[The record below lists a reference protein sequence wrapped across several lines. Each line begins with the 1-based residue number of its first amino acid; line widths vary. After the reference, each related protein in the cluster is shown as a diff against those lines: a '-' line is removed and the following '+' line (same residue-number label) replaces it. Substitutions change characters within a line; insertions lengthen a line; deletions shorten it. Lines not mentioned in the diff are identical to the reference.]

1 MITITIGYRILWVN
15 YIPVYIEKCKN
26 CLINFFPPRLRPSYN
41 HSIRLKRKIILKSI
55 PQMGFLKIAETEE
68 LNSLN
73 YIRKFSRKNTNLP
86 ILLVRFKKIRLTQN
100 ESSISEIKQ
109 IALGLS
115 HFDSLGLSFKQ
126 YRLIQLRNFI
136 FKTSSGLLLLLI
148 TTFMISLTSIWQ
160 YSVTSSK
167 SYLNDTL

>member
-1 MITITIGYRILWVN
+1 
-15 YIPVYIEKCKN
+15 
-26 CLINFFPPRLRPSYN
+26 
-41 HSIRLKRKIILKSI
+41 
-55 PQMGFLKIAETEE
+55 MGFLKIAETEE